1 MNKRKN
7 KRTGRRKPAG
17 KRKPVG
23 ERSKTRILV
32 AKKRVG
38 KDLENAP
45 VEHREALREK
55 IDNLQ
60 DNAFPQGAKKVKNK
74 KSSEG
79 LPYYRIRS
87 GDWRAVYTVD
97 DEEVTVY
104 IVGHRSS
111 VYDGLP
117 EEKDLP

>member
-1 MNKRKN
+1 MSKRKN
-7 KRTGRRKPAG
+7 KRTGRRKLAG

-23 ERSKTRILV
+23 ERSKSRILV
-32 AKKRVG
+32 AKRRVG
-38 KDLENAP
+38 KDQENAP

-79 LPYYRIRS
+79 
-87 GDWRAVYTVD
+87 
-97 DEEVTVY
+97 VTQ
-104 IVGHRSS
+104 RDASAK
-111 VYDGLP
+111 
-117 EEKDLP
+117 E